1 MCNKQVCSGGAKANG
16 AEHGSPKLRSLLN
29 KEDKDMLVLSCDR
42 KSVIDA
48 KVLQVT
54 RNLGGGKD
62 GKYVISALVIGGI
75 RTAVVAQF
83 PDEKTAIDAL
93 EKAYTAFAEGAKAY
107 KFE

>member
-1 MCNKQVCSGGAKANG
+1 M
-16 AEHGSPKLRSLLN
+16 LIYSL
-29 KEDKDMLVLSCDR
+29 DR
-42 KSVIDA
+42 KCVIDA

-62 GKYVISALVIGGI
+62 GKYVISALGIGGMN
-75 RTAVVAQF
+75 TAVVAQF
-83 PDEKTAIDAL
+83 SDEKTAIDAL

>member
-1 MCNKQVCSGGAKANG
+1 
-16 AEHGSPKLRSLLN
+16 
-29 KEDKDMLVLSCDR
+29 MLIYSRDR

-62 GKYVISALVIGGI
+62 CKYIISAEGMGGLSA
-75 RTAVVAQF
+75 AVAAQS

-93 EKAYTAFAEGAKAY
+93 EKAYTAFAEGANAY
-107 KFE
+107 KFD